1 MTRWT
6 KLRNVATQEAMKSNC
21 TYKHGAIIMKGGKVV
36 AKGHNTYRT
45 KFLDKLDYCQHA
57 EMSAVTRFI
66 TDTVRKKE
74 KRYCFVR
81 EK

>member
-6 KLRNVATQEAMKSNC
+6 KFRNIATQEAMKSSC
-21 TYKHGAIIMKGGKVV
+21 TYKHGAVIMKGGKVV
-36 AKGHNTYRT
+36 ARGHNSHRT

-57 EMSAVTRFI
+57 EMSAATRFI